1 MSVSAGRSKNA
12 GRGLILGRGKRLQK
26 LSLYFLFLI
35 SFVPAVCQQP
45 DMEHATFQ
53 VGEINYYGYA
63 GIDLDPIR
71 AQLPLHTGD
80 KLTFATFSR
89 DAIEVAITRLAGHRP
104 TDIAI
109 VCCDQAKHL
118 FVYIGLGGASSR
130 PMPVGALPSGHEH
143 LDPTAARLYDQ
154 GMAALLSAVSGGNAG
169 EDDSKGYML
178 SNDPA
183 LRQIDLSILAYA
195 APREAELVRVLRN
208 ASDSHQR
215 QIAAAFLG
223 YVPRSSIQVEALTAA
238 VNDPD
243 DEVRNNAVRALSV
256 LSAAR
261 NSAPLLIDPHPC
273 VALLFSGKWTDRN
286 KGSMLL
292 LRLTENRDSTLL
304 ASLRHQAIEPLIEG
318 ASWHGD
324 SGHSTPFLVV
334 LSRCLSIPEDALKQL
349 IDTHNTV
356 AIIAAANKE

>member
-1 MSVSAGRSKNA
+1 M
-12 GRGLILGRGKRLQK
+12 QK

-35 SFVPAVCQQP
+35 SCVPAVCQQP

-53 VGEINYYGYA
+53 VGEINYFGYA
-63 GIDLDPIR
+63 GIDLDLIR

-80 KLTFATFSR
+80 KLIFATFSR
-89 DAIEVAITRLAGHRP
+89 DATEVALTRLTGHRP

-109 VCCDQAKHL
+109 VCCDQSKHL
-118 FVYIGLGGASSR
+118 FVYIGLGGSSSH
-130 PMPVGALPSGHEH
+130 PMPVAVVPGGHDR

-154 GMAALLSAVSGGNAG
+154 EMAALLSAVSAGNAG
-169 EDDSKGYML
+169 EDDSNGYML

-183 LRQIDLSILAYA
+183 LRQIELSILAYV
-195 APREAELVRVLRN
+195 APREADLVRVLRN
-208 ASDSHQR
+208 SSDPHQR

-223 YVPRSSIQVEALTAA
+223 YVPRSSIQVAALTAA
-238 VNDPD
+238 VSDPD

-261 NSAPLLIDPHPC
+261 NSSPLLIDTHFF

-286 KGSMLL
+286 KGSLLL
-292 LRLTENRDSTLL
+292 LRLTEHRDPTLL
-304 ASLRHQAIEPLIEG
+304 ASLRHEAIQPLIEG

-324 SGHSTPFLVV
+324 SGHSTAFLVV
-334 LSRCLSIPEDALKQL
+334 LSRCLSIPEDTLKQL
-349 IDTHNTV
+349 IDSHDAAT
-356 AIIAAANKE
+356 IIAAADKE

>member
-1 MSVSAGRSKNA
+1 
-12 GRGLILGRGKRLQK
+12 
-26 LSLYFLFLI
+26 
-35 SFVPAVCQQP
+35 
-45 DMEHATFQ
+45 MEHATFHI
-53 VGEINYYGYA
+53 GEINYYGYG
-63 GIDLDPIR
+63 GIDLEPIR
-71 AQLPLHTGD
+71 AQLPLRTGD
-80 KLTFATFSR
+80 KLTFATFNR
-89 DAIEVAITRLAGHRP
+89 DATEGTIARLTGHRP
-104 TDIAI
+104 TDVAI
-109 VCCDQAKHL
+109 VCCDQSKHL
-118 FVYIGLGGASSR
+118 FVYIGVGGSSSR
-130 PMPVGALPSGHEH
+130 PMPVGVLPSGSDH
-143 LDPTAARLYDQ
+143 LDPTAAQLYDQ
-154 GMAALLSAVSGGNAG
+154 EMAALLKAVSAGNAG
-169 EDDSKGYML
+169 EDDSNGYML

-183 LRQIDLSILAYA
+183 LRQINLSILAYA

-261 NSAPLLIDPHPC
+261 NSSPLLIDTHPF

-286 KGSMLL
+286 KGSLLL
-292 LRLTENRDSTLL
+292 LRLTENRDPTLL
-304 ASLRHQAIEPLIEG
+304 ASLRHQAIQPLIEG

-324 SGHSTPFLVV
+324 SGHSTAFLVV
-334 LSRCLSIPEDALKQL
+334 LSRCLSIPEDILRQL
-349 IDTHNTV
+349 IDSHNPA